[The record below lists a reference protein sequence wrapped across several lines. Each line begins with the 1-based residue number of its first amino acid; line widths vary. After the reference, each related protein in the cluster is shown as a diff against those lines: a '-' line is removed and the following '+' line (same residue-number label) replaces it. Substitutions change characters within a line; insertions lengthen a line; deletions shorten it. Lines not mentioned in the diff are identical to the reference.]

1 MDFSAV
7 YCLSLPVGILISQH
21 VFVSTSFFYHLLF
34 SSDRSR
40 ERHKPSSSKDSSR
53 SERSVVINP
62 PDTPSQESPVHNGEP
77 LPGEPS
83 PAADQGDE
91 AQVLTD
97 VRTAK
102 GRRRVVVVVVVVV

>member
-1 MDFSAV
+1 MYICYFLSCIHCK
-7 YCLSLPVGILISQH
+7 CLSSCKNLYVAVPD
-21 VFVSTSFFYHLLF
+21 FVR
-34 SSDRSR
+34 DRSR

-62 PDTPSQESPVHNGEP
+62 PDTPSQDSPVHNGEP

-91 AQVLTD
+91 AQVLTEKC
-97 VRTAK
+97 A
-102 GRRRVVVVVVVVV
+102 G